1 MESEKA
7 TASPF
12 PFKVG
17 QKILINK
24 IPGRMAS
31 SIKKLPFEAEI
42 FAIPLTDTKDP
53 GQANRVLVAIKDDM
67 FTDAASAPWVFQ
79 NCPEDWKECN
89 AKMVETSVVYVSMG
103 GSSPCFE
110 IIDHRGLP
118 EAHFKLEE
126 KVKLDDE
133 WVRIIGYNS
142 KDETY
147 LVEAKEG
154 DKLTVDMIKKMDVFI
169 AHLTPPKD
177 GTTSV
182 RCKIVRERDI
192 IKDKANRARME
203 DDREREMRNHAQREK
218 EEVNPVSKESD
229 SFWETIK
236 GDAKEGITRSGAD
249 QIMKAVQ
256 GAFVRA
262 LKANGQ
268 KKQHIQAMQAFF
280 ATDVG
285 NAILTEICGY
295 ILTYVPVVRDHKLA
309 KKFSKEFRVQGMEKM
324 GNIAMD
330 TLLPHVFD
338 MLSNIPD
345 LAEELQPLVA
355 DRPKKIEVSS
365 SLLEEELET
374 IPAALPAVVARA

>member
-1 MESEKA
+1 METNKVNQ
-7 TASPF
+7 
-12 PFKVG
+12 FKVG
-17 QKILINK
+17 QKILVNK
-24 IPGRMAS
+24 IPGRQAS

-42 FAIPLTDTKDP
+42 FATPLSDTKDP
-53 GQANRVLVAIKDDM
+53 GQINRVLIAIKDDM
-67 FTDAASAPWVFQ
+67 FNDAASVPWGFQ
-79 NCPEDWKECN
+79 SCPEDWKECN
-89 AKMVETSVVYVSMG
+89 AKQVESTVCYVSMG

-110 IIDHRGLP
+110 IIDSRGLP

-133 WVRIIGYNS
+133 WVRIIGYNA
-142 KDETY
+142 KDESY

-154 DKLTVDMIKKMDVFI
+154 EKLTIDMIKKMDVFI
-169 AHLTPPKD
+169 GYLTPPKD

-192 IKDKANRARME
+192 IKDKANRARL
-203 DDREREMRNHAQREK
+203 DDERERDRREYAHQK
-218 EEVNPVSKESD
+218 DAYREEEVKPVSNEAD

-280 ATDVG
+280 STEVG

-295 ILTYVPVVRDHKLA
+295 ILTYVPVIRDHKYA

-324 GNIAMD
+324 GNVAMD

-338 MLSNIPD
+338 MLNNMPD
-345 LAEELQPLVA
+345 LAEELQPLVV
-355 DRPKKIEVSS
+355 DKPKKIEVSP
-365 SLLEEELET
+365 SLLEEEIET
-374 IPAALPAVVARA
+374 VPAAAALANRA